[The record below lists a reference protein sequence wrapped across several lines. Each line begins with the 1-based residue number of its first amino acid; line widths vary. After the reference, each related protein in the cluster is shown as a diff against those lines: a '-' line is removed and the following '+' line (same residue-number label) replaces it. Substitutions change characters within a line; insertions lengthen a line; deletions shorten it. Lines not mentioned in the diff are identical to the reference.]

1 MASTLPNRCPDPPR
15 KAIAARL
22 RVGAKVDCKPLA
34 VEWKH
39 RMGAVVARALVLANM
54 TKQEAS
60 FEMGYPDASAISR
73 WVAGI
78 EPTQWH
84 RLMAIDQ
91 LRPWIPVALAEQAG
105 AEVQTTVTVRRR
117 A

>member
-1 MASTLPNRCPDPPR
+1 MGATLPNGRPDVAR
-15 KAIAARL
+15 KAVAAGL
-22 RVGAKVDCKPLA
+22 RRRPAECKPLA
-34 VEWKH
+34 VEWKR

-105 AEVQTTVTVRRR
+105 EDVQMTVTVRRR